1 MSRFGTMRM
10 PVQSLT
16 EFLDGLASSQLLENH
31 QIEEVLRRPETPA
44 GDLSAVGR
52 FLQDRGWLTRFQV
65 QQIRAGRATTLTF
78 GGYRILEQLEDSP
91 AGQWFRAYHPAL
103 QRVVLLG
110 WLRSDWLQPAD
121 NLPNYL
127 KRAQAASLVSHSNLV
142 NILDAG
148 VMNDTPF
155 IVQDDIDGADLGY
168 FVAEMG
174 PLPTPLACEYI
185 AQAASA
191 LAVAHE
197 KGVVHGDLQPARLIL
212 APVLRSPSGRRPGE
226 MAVRPAPSA
235 RAHIKGMGLTPL
247 RPAVGT
253 LTLADAER
261 FGTVDYLAP
270 ERITSG
276 ELTAAADLFSLG
288 ACFYFLLGGRP
299 PFGAGHT
306 VNTLRQIRQGQFAPI
321 ESLRPD
327 LPAAVPDLIRRLL
340 SQNPNDRPG
349 AAEVVRALIPFGLRV
364 KPTPPTSPIPLGSET
379 STPPVPV
386 PLASETATRPSSPPV
401 IFQQDQSADAVPT
414 PRPLQPMIEP
424 LSDHHGA
431 NGHPPGEVVPGA
443 LWGTEEPHD
452 PFAQHPDDLPPSS
465 GVMRRRA
472 AKQQP
477 HSNRWVW
484 IAVGAVLHLTA
495 ALLLIGW
502 FLGWFS
508 GTRSPDPGTADP
520 EQQSTPKKKKRTGAA
535 PMQFN
540 WAQLDIRGADT
551 TTA

>member
-1 MSRFGTMRM
+1 M
-10 PVQSLT
+10 PVHSFT
-16 EFLDGLASSQLLENH
+16 EFLEGLASSQLLENH

-44 GDLSAVGR
+44 ADLSAVGR

-65 QQIRAGRATTLTF
+65 QEIRAGRATSLTF
-78 GGYRILEQLEDSP
+78 GGYRILEQLETSP

-121 NLPNYL
+121 NLPSYL
-127 KRAQAASLVSHSNLV
+127 KRAQAASLVSHTNLV

-155 IVQDDIDGADLGY
+155 IVQDDVDGADLGY
-168 FVAEMG
+168 FVAAMG

-197 KGVVHGDLQPARLIL
+197 KGVAHGDLQPVRLIL
-212 APVLRSPSGRRPGE
+212 APVLRSPSESRPGE
-226 MAVRPAPSA
+226 IVVRPAPTA
-235 RAHIKGMGLTPL
+235 RVHVKGMGLTPL
-247 RPAVGT
+247 RPPVGE

-261 FGTVDYLAP
+261 LGAVDYLAP
-270 ERITSG
+270 ERITNG
-276 ELTAAADLFSLG
+276 ELTTAGDLFSLG
-288 ACFYFLLGGRP
+288 GCFYFLLGGRP
-299 PFGAGHT
+299 PFGGGHT
-306 VNTLRQIRQGQFAPI
+306 VNTLLQIRQGTFAPI

-327 LPAAVPDLIRRLL
+327 LPAAVADLVRRLL

-364 KPTPPTSPIPLGSET
+364 KPTPPSPLAPLASET
-379 STPPVPV
+379 STRPVPV
-386 PLASETATRPSSPPV
+386 PLASETMTRPSAPPAML
-401 IFQQDQSADAVPT
+401 QQDQNADAVPT
-414 PRPLQPMIEP
+414 TRPLQPMIEP
-424 LSDHHGA
+424 LSDHHGP
-431 NGHPPGEVVPGA
+431 NSHPAGEVVPGA
-443 LWGTEEPHD
+443 LWGTEEQHD

-472 AKQQP
+472 AKRETA
-477 HSNRWVW
+477 SNKWVW

-508 GTRSPDPGTADP
+508 SSPSSDPGTAEP
-520 EQQSTPKKKKRTGAA
+520 EQHSTPKKKKRTGAA

-540 WAQLDIRGADT
+540 WAQLDIHGADT
-551 TTA
+551 TSA

>member
-1 MSRFGTMRM
+1 M
-10 PVQSLT
+10 PVHSLT

-65 QQIRAGRATTLTF
+65 QEIRAGRATSLTF

-155 IVQDDIDGADLGY
+155 IVQDDTDGADLGH

-197 KGVVHGDLQPARLIL
+197 RGVVHGDLQPGRLIL
-212 APVLRSPSGRRPGE
+212 APVLRSPSGSRPGKIV
-226 MAVRPAPSA
+226 VRPAPNA
-235 RAHIKGMGLTPL
+235 RVHIKGMGLTPL
-247 RPAVGT
+247 RSPVGA
-253 LTLADAER
+253 LTLADAES

-276 ELTAAADLFSLG
+276 DLTAAADLFSLG
-288 ACFYFLLGGRP
+288 GCFYFLLGGRP
-299 PFGAGHT
+299 PFGSGQT
-306 VNTLRQIRQGQFAPI
+306 VNTLRQIHQGQFAPI

-340 SQNPNDRPG
+340 SQNPNDRPA
-349 AAEVVRALIPFGLRV
+349 AAEIVRALIPFGLRV
-364 KPTPPTSPIPLGSET
+364 KPTPPSASVPLGSET

-386 PLASETATRPSSPPV
+386 PLASETMTRPNAPPPT
-401 IFQQDQSADAVPT
+401 IQQDENADAVPI
-414 PRPLQPMIEP
+414 RPLQPMIEP
-424 LSDHHGA
+424 LSDRHGP
-431 NGHPPGEVVPGA
+431 NGQPGAEVVPGA
-443 LWGTEEPHD
+443 LWGTEEQNH

-465 GVMRRRA
+465 GVLRRRA

-477 HSNRWVW
+477 QSNRWVW
-484 IAVGAVLHLTA
+484 IVVGAVLHLTA
-495 ALLLIGW
+495 ALLLVGW

-508 GTRSPDPGTADP
+508 SSPSSDPGTAEP
-520 EQQSTPKKKKRTGAA
+520 EQHSTPKKKKRTGMA
-535 PMQFN
+535 PLQFN
-540 WAQLDIRGADT
+540 WAQLDLRGADT